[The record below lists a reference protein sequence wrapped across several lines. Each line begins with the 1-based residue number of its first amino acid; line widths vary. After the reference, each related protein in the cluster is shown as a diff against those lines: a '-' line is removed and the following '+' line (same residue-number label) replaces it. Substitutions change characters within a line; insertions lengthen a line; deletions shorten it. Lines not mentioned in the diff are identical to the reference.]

1 MTWLL
6 AIFLFG
12 CLLVPGVQAADVSAA
27 GQRAVAALGRINFYS
42 AQYGAPPLNMEGRL
56 AVMARDHTHDITR
69 RDYINTRSPNGDTLE
84 TRLRDVRYPY
94 RQAAQKVAV
103 GVPTGVQ
110 LVDRW
115 MTQPDSRRLILNRE
129 WREAGIGY
137 ATIGH
142 AARGGRGENIRTALD
157 YYWVLTLA
165 APTQRATRQWRRD
178 ILDRVNRFRAQ
189 YRLAPLKL
197 NDRLSHTAQTHADDM
212 ATRDYFAH
220 ASPDSETV
228 GQRATRAGYK
238 SRSIL
243 ENLAAGQDNP
253 RTTVEGW
260 IHSPGHRKAMLN
272 PTARDAGVGYRF
284 LSGDGGRMRQFHYWS
299 IIGPLFGVEHGA
311 RPVKFRTL
319 KFHTSAT
326 ANA

>member
-12 CLLVPGVQAADVSAA
+12 CLLVPGVQTADVPAD
-27 GQRAVAALGRINFYS
+27 GQRAVAALGRIDFYR
-42 AQYGAPPLNMEGRL
+42 AQYGAPLLNMEERL
-56 AVMARDHTHDITR
+56 AAMARDHTRDMIR

-84 TRLRDVRYPY
+84 TRLRDARYPYPY

-110 LVDRW
+110 LVGRW
-115 MTQPDSRRLILNRE
+115 MTQRDSRRLILNRE

-137 ATIGH
+137 AAIGH
-142 AARGGRGENIRTALD
+142 ATTGGRGGNIRTAID
-157 YYWVLTLA
+157 HYWVLTLA

-189 YRLAPLKL
+189 YHLAPLKL
-197 NDRLSHTAQTHADDM
+197 NDRLNRAAQAHADNM

-228 GQRATRAGYK
+228 GQRAIRAGYK
-238 SRSIL
+238 WRSIL

-260 IHSPGHRKAMLN
+260 IHSPGHREAMLN
-272 PTARDAGVGYRF
+272 PTVRDAGVGYRF
-284 LSGDGGRMRQFHYWS
+284 LSGDGGRMRQFHYWA
-299 IIGPLFGVEHGA
+299 LKMA
-311 RPVKFRTL
+311 R
-319 KFHTSAT
+319 A
-326 ANA
+326 

>member
-12 CLLVPGVQAADVSAA
+12 CLLVPGVQAADVPAA
-27 GQRAVAALGRINFYS
+27 GQRAVAALGRINFYR
-42 AQYGAPPLNMEGRL
+42 AQHGAPPLNMEVRL
-56 AVMARDHTHDITR
+56 AAMARDHTRDMIR

-84 TRLRDVRYPY
+84 TRLRDARYPY

-103 GVPTGVQ
+103 GISTGVQ

-115 MTQPDSRRLILNRE
+115 MTQPDSRRLTLNRE
-129 WREAGIGY
+129 WREAGIDY

-142 AARGGRGENIRTALD
+142 AATGGRGENIRTALD
-157 YYWVLTLA
+157 HYWVLTLA

-189 YRLAPLKL
+189 YRLPPLKL
-197 NDRLSHTAQTHADDM
+197 NDRLSHAAQAHADDM

-260 IHSPGHRKAMLN
+260 IHSPGHREAMLN
-272 PTARDAGVGYRF
+272 PTSPGRGRWLPLSVRRWRADASVPLLVHYSALNMARA
-284 LSGDGGRMRQFHYWS
+284 Q
-299 IIGPLFGVEHGA
+299 
-311 RPVKFRTL
+311 
-319 KFHTSAT
+319 
-326 ANA
+326 

>member
-12 CLLVPGVQAADVSAA
+12 CLLVPGVQAANVPAD
-27 GQRAVAALGRINFYS
+27 GQRAVAALGRINFYC
-42 AQYGAPPLNMEGRL
+42 AQHGAPPLNMEVRL
-56 AVMARDHTHDITR
+56 AVMAHDHTRDMIR
-69 RDYINTRSPNGDTLE
+69 RDYINTRSPNGDTLA

-94 RQAAQKVAV
+94 REAAQKVAV

-115 MTQPDSRRLILNRE
+115 MTQPDSRRLILNRK

-137 ATIGH
+137 AAIGH
-142 AARGGRGENIRTALD
+142 ATTGGRGGNIRTALD
-157 YYWVLTLA
+157 HYWVLTLS
-165 APTQRATRQWRRD
+165 APTQRAKRQWRRD
-178 ILDRVNRFRAQ
+178 ILDRINRFRAQ

-197 NDRLSHTAQTHADDM
+197 NDRLNRAAQAHADDM
-212 ATRDYFAH
+212 ATRDYFTH

-260 IHSPGHRKAMLN
+260 IQSPGHREAMLN

-284 LSGDGGRMRQFHYWS
+284 LSGDGGRMRQFHYCS
-299 IIGPLFGVEHGA
+299 II
-311 RPVKFRTL
+311 RR
-319 KFHTSAT
+319 
-326 ANA
+326 